1 MATDRETTHSKS
13 ELFSI
18 LSSHRRRYA
27 IHICKREGGPV
38 SLSDLAEHVA
48 AWELDKDRAEL
59 TSAERKRIYTSLQ
72 QTHLPTLAESGIIE
86 YDGREAEL
94 TEEAER
100 LEVYMDVVPGD
111 SVPWAVYYLGLSAI
125 ALCVIVGLWIELI
138 PTHQV
143 PELGWVTAL
152 IVLFA
157 ASAVVHAYTNQRYR
171 LGAMERPP

>member
-38 SLSDLAEHVA
+38 SLSELAERVA

-59 TSAERKRIYTSLQ
+59 TSTERKRIYTSLQ

-94 TEEAER
+94 TEGAER
-100 LEVYMDVVPGD
+100 LEVYLDVVPGD
-111 SVPWAVYYLGLSAI
+111 SVPWAVYYLGLSVI
-125 ALCVIVGLWIELI
+125 ALCVVAGLWVGLV
-138 PTHQV
+138 PTEQV
-143 PELGWVTAL
+143 SELGWMTAL

-157 ASAVVHAYTNQRYR
+157 VSAAVHTYSNQRYR
-171 LGAMERPP
+171 LGEMECPP

>member
-1 MATDRETTHSKS
+1 MAMDRETTHSKS

-27 IHICKREGGPV
+27 IHICKHEGRPV
-38 SLSDLAEHVA
+38 SLSELAERVG
-48 AWELDKDRAEL
+48 AWELDKERSEL

-94 TEEAER
+94 TEDAER
-100 LEVYMDVVPGD
+100 LEVYLDVVPGD
-111 SVPWAVYYLGLSAI
+111 SVPWAVYYLGLSGI
-125 ALCVIVGLWIELI
+125 ALCVVAGLWIGLV

-143 PELGWVTAL
+143 PELGWATAL
-152 IVLFA
+152 IVLFG
-157 ASAVVHAYTNQRYR
+157 ASAAAHAYTNQRYR
-171 LGAMERPP
+171 LGGMERPP

>member
-1 MATDRETTHSKS
+1 METNSETTHSKS

-27 IHICKREGGPV
+27 IHICKREEGPV

-48 AWELDKDRAEL
+48 AWELDKERAEL

-94 TEEAER
+94 TEEAQR
-100 LEVYMDVVPGD
+100 LEVYLDVVPGD
-111 SVPWAVYYLGLSAI
+111 SVPWATYYLGLSGI
-125 ALCVIVGLWIELI
+125 ALCVIVGLWTGLV
-138 PTHQV
+138 PTHLV
-143 PELGWVTAL
+143 PELAWMMGVV
-152 IVLFA
+152 VLFG
-157 ASAVVHAYTNQRYR
+157 ASAAVHSYTNRTNR
-171 LGAMERPP
+171 LGKMERPP